1 MAKQNS
7 NRLTTFDKIVFVFGI
22 VITVIAV
29 LVYFSGNATGL
40 NHYTVGAQLG
50 SSYQFWALIAVLYIF
65 IIGYALWRVLN
76 KKAKK

>member
-29 LVYFSGNATGL
+29 L
-40 NHYTVGAQLG
+40 
-50 SSYQFWALIAVLYIF
+50 
-65 IIGYALWRVLN
+65 
-76 KKAKK
+76 